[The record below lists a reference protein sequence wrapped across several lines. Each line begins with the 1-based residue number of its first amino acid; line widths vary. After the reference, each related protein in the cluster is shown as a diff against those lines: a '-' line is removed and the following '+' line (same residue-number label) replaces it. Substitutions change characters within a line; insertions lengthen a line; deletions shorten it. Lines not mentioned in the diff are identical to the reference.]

1 MKKNIALICAVPIF
15 ALSACGKTSEKSEK
29 LPEQFS
35 LCAQI
40 SDRDFTAT
48 ADMTRLENGWE
59 ITMTAPETLEGM
71 QISLTDADC
80 KITYNELNYTA
91 SNEDMPANSA
101 VRLTALTLD
110 KCVKSK
116 PSGTV
121 SGADYAFTFKDGKPE
136 TLKIGG
142 EIEVSFSNF
151 KT

>member
-1 MKKNIALICAVPIF
+1 MRKSIAIISVLPIF
-15 ALSACGKTSEKSEK
+15 ALSACGNSNERSEK
-29 LPEQFS
+29 LPEKFS

-48 ADMTRLENGWE
+48 AEMTRLENGWE
-59 ITMTAPETLEGM
+59 ISMTAPETLEGM

-80 KITYNELNYTA
+80 KITYDELSYTA
-91 SNEDMPANSA
+91 ANEDMPANSSI
-101 VRLTALTLD
+101 RLTALSLD
-110 KCVKSK
+110 KCVKAKS
-116 PSGTV
+116 SGTV
-121 SGADYAFTFKDGKPE
+121 GGADYSFTFKDGKPE